1 MVTKRELFKY
11 GIKTDDECCFFGE
24 KESIDH
30 TFIHCSFTKSFVEK
44 VILWFNT
51 MYNSR
56 IEELLFGITSN
67 LNEKVSPK
75 NSTIY
80 HIIYAPLHL

>member
-1 MVTKRELFKY
+1 MLLFWGKRINRPHFYSLLFY
-11 GIKTDDECCFFGE
+11 E
-24 KESIDH
+24 
-30 TFIHCSFTKSFVEK
+30 SFVEK

-75 NSTIY
+75 N
-80 HIIYAPLHL
+80 